1 MHTLILPC
9 AGRSTRFS
17 ISRPKWS
24 LTHPYGEIMLI
35 QSIKGLNLNKYDKI
49 VPIFIKED
57 LEENNL
63 KEGIIKS
70 FDNLGIDY
78 ELVILDERTKSQ
90 SETVVKGIEKLNIKG
105 NILIKDCDS
114 YFTCDFGE
122 GDFVYASSLQSL
134 GKINAK
140 SKSYVD
146 IDTNNFI
153 KTIVEKNVIGDLFCC
168 GGYNFSNTED
178 FIKTYNYLSSFS
190 DGSEEIYISHVIYQQ
205 ILEGKQFKVKQA
217 DNFKDWGTLED
228 WEEYKKQYKT
238 LFIDI
243 DGVLVENSG
252 EYVGRIWGQTP
263 GIEPNIQYINNL
275 YETGKVRIILTTSRK
290 SSFKKITLNQL
301 EEYNVKYHDI
311 IFDLLHCQRV
321 LINDFSQTNNYPT
334 SVGVNLPR
342 NNNNLKE
349 YLKTNFNQV

>member
-9 AGRSTRFS
+9 AGRSTRFP

-35 QSIKGLNLNKYDKI
+35 QSIKGLDLSKYNKI
-49 VPIFIKED
+49 VAIFIKED
-57 LEENNL
+57 LENNLGL

-70 FDNLGIDY
+70 FEALGLKY
-78 ELVILDERTKSQ
+78 ELVILDSRTKSQ
-90 SETVVKGIEKLNIKG
+90 SETVYKGIKKLNIKG

-114 YFTCDFGE
+114 YFTCDYE
-122 GDFVYASSLQSL
+122 SNNFVYVSSLQNL

-153 KTIVEKNVIGDLFCC
+153 KTIVEKNVIGNLFCC
-168 GGYNFSNTED
+168 GGYNFSNTEE
-178 FIKTYNYLSSFS
+178 FLKTYEYLSQFNNN
-190 DGSEEIYISHVIYQQ
+190 EEIYISHIIYQQ
-205 ILEGKQFKVKQA
+205 ILDGKQFNVKQTN
-217 DNFKDWGTLED
+217 NFKDWGTLED
-228 WEEYKKQYKT
+228 WNEYKKQYKT
-238 LFIDI
+238 LFLDI

-252 EYVGRIWGQTP
+252 EYIGKIWGETQ
-263 GIEPNIQYINNL
+263 GIHPNVQYINNL

-290 SSFKKITLNQL
+290 SSYKKETLNQL
-301 EEYNVKYHDI
+301 ERENIKYHDI

-321 LINDFSQTNNYPT
+321 LVNDFSQTNSYPT
-334 SVGVNLPR
+334 SIGINLPR
-342 NNNNLKE
+342 NDNNLKE
-349 YLKTNFNQV
+349 YLKE